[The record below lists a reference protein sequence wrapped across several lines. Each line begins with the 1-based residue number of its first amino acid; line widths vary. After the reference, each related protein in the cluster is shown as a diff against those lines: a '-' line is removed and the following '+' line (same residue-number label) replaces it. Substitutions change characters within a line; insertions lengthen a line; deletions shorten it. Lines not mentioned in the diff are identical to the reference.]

1 MTSLWLQA
9 IWKILVKLDHFPTKS
24 GWKFKKKNW
33 VATTETMSCG
43 LVSETSWCFGDSK
56 ARCTYRPGRWLW
68 PKLLEWKMCEKSMGN
83 LPKNGGVNP
92 KMLGETPTTMAFP
105 TKNDQ
110 HLGCQNGGS
119 TVPPFKETLIFG
131 SKGMGFL
138 DVFSAEKNASK
149 DHELKKNRRFIPQMK
164 PKGPAA
170 MENRPG
176 HECFRASRVSH
187 LESNTRPLSAQ
198 QKSHTWRAIRP
209 VQWRN
214 FTMIS
219 RLFVP

>member
-1 MTSLWLQA
+1 M
-9 IWKILVKLDHFPTKS
+9 
-24 GWKFKKKNW
+24 
-33 VATTETMSCG
+33 
-43 LVSETSWCFGDSK
+43 SETSWCFWRFQSPPETNFCAPTGQEGGCGQNSWSGK
-56 ARCTYRPGRWLW
+56 CV
-68 PKLLEWKMCEKSMGN
+68 EKSMGN

-92 KMLGETPTTMAFP
+92 KMLGETPTNPWLFLLKIISTW
-105 TKNDQ
+105 
-110 HLGCQNGGS
+110 GCEI
-119 TVPPFKETLIFG
+119 PFKETLIFG

-138 DVFSAEKNASK
+138 DVFSAEKKASK